1 MSCMVYILLL
11 RGVNVGGKH
20 KVSMSDL
27 KKTLSDEGFEGVD
40 SYINSGNLFFK
51 SVQSLESCISTIADA
66 LERNYDFPI
75 PFALISKEDY
85 LEERAD
91 LPGWW
96 GEDLARKDVL
106 FIPNQVEKSVIVD
119 FITQSEFCN
128 EIVYVGRNAIFWGKY
143 DETEYLKSTYY
154 KKRMKQDFYKYIA
167 IRNIKKQRRL

>member
-51 SVQSLESCISTIADA
+51 SVQSHESCISTIADA

-91 LPGWW
+91 LPSWW

-119 FITQSEFCN
+119 FITQS
-128 EIVYVGRNAIFWGKY
+128 
-143 DETEYLKSTYY
+143 S
-154 KKRMKQDFYKYIA
+154 
-167 IRNIKKQRRL
+167 